1 MLSKYSGHG
10 FHCCSIS
17 MPKILCK
24 RSAKKDHGSVC
35 DEIVPK
41 ILVTVLVLYFF
52 IFDCMQD
59 AFCSVTLAA
68 YF

>member
-10 FHCCSIS
+10 FHYCSIT

-41 ILVTVLVLYFF
+41 IQDTVLVLYFF